1 MTETRR
7 TSFFA
12 LLFFIYFIGVSFL
25 MAYLPL
31 ASRLSDSAYMLLSQL
46 ICFVPPLLVYFKWSK
61 KNVKETLR
69 LNPLGWKNLLL
80 LLSFGIS
87 IQPLMSLLSYLT
99 ALFFPNPVEQSVGGI
114 QSSGFLVSFVAVAV
128 LPAVFEECFSRGILL
143 SGYHFL
149 GKYKAQF
156 ACALLFGL
164 LHLNPQQFPYAFI
177 VGFIFAFLVERTN
190 SIFASI
196 LPHMIINGTTIFSI
210 FATSSET
217 VTTAAAELPQG
228 SALASLLVVSLL
240 SLPWLAVLLYLFL
253 KANPPG
259 EELLLLD
266 ENGSPYRER
275 FLSPAIITIFAIFI
289 VFGLLPYIMA

>member
-1 MTETRR
+1 
-7 TSFFA
+7 
-12 LLFFIYFIGVSFL
+12 
-25 MAYLPL
+25 
-31 ASRLSDSAYMLLSQL
+31 
-46 ICFVPPLLVYFKWSK
+46 
-61 KNVKETLR
+61 
-69 LNPLGWKNLLL
+69 
-80 LLSFGIS
+80 
-87 IQPLMSLLSYLT
+87 MSLLSYLT

-240 SLPWLAVLLYLFL
+240 SL
-253 KANPPG
+253 
-259 EELLLLD
+259 
-266 ENGSPYRER
+266 
-275 FLSPAIITIFAIFI
+275 
-289 VFGLLPYIMA
+289 GLPCCSICF

>member
-12 LLFFIYFIGVSFL
+12 LLFFIYFIAVSFL
-25 MAYLPL
+25 MAYLPWV
-31 ASRLSDSAYMLLSQL
+31 SKLSDSAYMLLSQL
-46 ICFVPPLLVYFKWSK
+46 ICFIPPLVLYFAKTKKDISK
-61 KNVKETLR
+61 TLR

-80 LLSFGIS
+80 LIIFGES

-99 ALFFPNPVEQSVGGI
+99 SLLFPNPVEQSVSGI
-114 QSSGFLVSFVAVAV
+114 QSSGFLLSLFAVAV
-128 LPAVFEECFSRGILL
+128 FPAIFEEIFSRGILL

-149 GKYKAQF
+149 GKKKAAF

-190 SIFASI
+190 SLYASI

-210 FATSSET
+210 FAASNVSET
-217 VTTAAAELPQG
+217 ATAGAPQG
-228 SALASLLVVSLL
+228 DALSFLVFVSLV
-240 SLPWLAVLLYLFL
+240 SLPWLAWLLYLFL
-253 KANPPG
+253 KVNPVR
-259 EELLLLD
+259 EDILLMD
-266 ENGSPYRER
+266 ENGKPYRER
-275 FLSPAIITIFAIFI
+275 FLSPAIITIFAIFV
-289 VFGLLPYIMA
+289 VFGLLPYLMT

>member
-46 ICFVPPLLVYFKWSK
+46 ICFVPPLLAYFKWSK

-114 QSSGFLVSFVAVAV
+114 QSSGFLVSFVAGAV

-228 SALASLLVVSLL
+228 SALASLLMFPCFPYLG
-240 SLPWLAVLLYLFL
+240 LPCCSICF
-253 KANPPG
+253 
-259 EELLLLD
+259 
-266 ENGSPYRER
+266 
-275 FLSPAIITIFAIFI
+275 
-289 VFGLLPYIMA
+289 

>member
-1 MTETRR
+1 
-7 TSFFA
+7 
-12 LLFFIYFIGVSFL
+12 
-25 MAYLPL
+25 
-31 ASRLSDSAYMLLSQL
+31 
-46 ICFVPPLLVYFKWSK
+46 
-61 KNVKETLR
+61 
-69 LNPLGWKNLLL
+69 
-80 LLSFGIS
+80 
-87 IQPLMSLLSYLT
+87 MSLLSYLT

-217 VTTAAAELPQG
+217 VTTAAAELP
-228 SALASLLVVSLL
+228 
-240 SLPWLAVLLYLFL
+240 LPWLAVLLYLFL
-253 KANPPG
+253 RANPPR

-266 ENGSPYRER
+266 ETGSPYRER

-289 VFGLLPYIMA
+289 VFGLLPYVMA

>member
-1 MTETRR
+1 M
-7 TSFFA
+7 
-12 LLFFIYFIGVSFL
+12 
-25 MAYLPL
+25 
-31 ASRLSDSAYMLLSQL
+31 
-46 ICFVPPLLVYFKWSK
+46 
-61 KNVKETLR
+61 KETLR

-253 KANPPG
+253 KTNPPG
-259 EELLLLD
+259 ENLLLLD

-289 VFGLLPYIMA
+289 VFGLLPYVMA